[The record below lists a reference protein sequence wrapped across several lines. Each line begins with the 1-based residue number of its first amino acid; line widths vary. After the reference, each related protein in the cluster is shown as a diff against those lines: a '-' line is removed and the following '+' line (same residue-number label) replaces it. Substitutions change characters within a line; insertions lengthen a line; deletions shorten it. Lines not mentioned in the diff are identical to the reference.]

1 MKHKAIG
8 LIVAII
14 LINSGCMNKN
24 IQTIVNQENQWTNI
38 DYGNMINWAAH
49 PTKMD
54 PADTLAVGSE
64 KRDEKRVDVFFIHP
78 TTLTG
83 KLILGLENAEITDE
97 YINKKT
103 DESPIRFQA
112 SVFNESCNVYAPRY
126 RQAHLKMYDEKDS
139 TKLYETFGKAYADV
153 KSAFIYYMEN
163 YNNGKPIIIASHS
176 QGTTHAKR
184 LIKELIDGKE
194 IQNRMIVA
202 YLVGMPV
209 LKNEFQNITI
219 CKDSVQTN
227 CFVSWRTFHKS
238 YKDDWA
244 NRLDTNIAVVN
255 PVTWLTTNEIVE
267 KEKHKGAVLYNLQK
281 SFPRIQ
287 ETQAE
292 GSGVWISKPH
302 FPGSI
307 LYNTKNYHVG
317 DINLFY
323 IDIRENIK
331 SRIYQY
337 ELTHPNE

>member
-1 MKHKAIG
+1 MKSKTI
-8 LIVAII
+8 AII
-14 LINSGCMNKN
+14 ASIIYLHCSCINKN
-24 IQTIVNQENQWTNI
+24 MQSITKSENQWMNI
-38 DYGNMINWAAH
+38 DYGYMVNWAAH
-49 PTKMD
+49 PKKKD
-54 PADTLAVGSE
+54 ESDTLAVGAKIKSS
-64 KRDEKRVDVFFIHP
+64 KNVDVFFIHP

-83 KLILGLENAEITDE
+83 KLIAGHENAKITDVI
-97 YINKKT
+97 INKKT

-112 SVFNESCNVYAPRY
+112 SVFNEECNVYAPRY

-139 TKLYETFGKAYADV
+139 TKLYESFGKAYADIRD
-153 KSAFIYYMEN
+153 AFIYYLA
-163 YNNGKPIIIASHS
+163 NNNQGKPFIIASHS

-184 LIKELIDGKE
+184 LIKELVDNKP
-194 IQNRMIVA
+194 IQEKMIIA

-209 LKNEFQNITI
+209 LKREFENIPL
-219 CKDSVQTN
+219 CMDSIQTN
-227 CFVSWRTFHKS
+227 CFVSWRTFHKN
-238 YKDDWA
+238 YHDDWA

-255 PVTWLTTNEIVE
+255 PVTWLTTSEIAE

-281 SFPRIQ
+281 SFPGIQ

-292 GSGVWISKPH
+292 GSGVWISRPR

-331 SRIYQY
+331 TRISQY
-337 ELTHPNE
+337 ELNHEIE

>member
-1 MKHKAIG
+1 MKSKTIAFI
-8 LIVAII
+8 ATII
-14 LINSGCMNKN
+14 YLHSGCIQKN
-24 IQTIVNQENQWTNI
+24 IQTQVKGENQWINI
-38 DYGNMINWAAH
+38 DYGNMENWAAH
-49 PTKMD
+49 PKKKD
-54 PADTLAVGSE
+54 EADTLAVGAIVKVE
-64 KRDEKRVDVFFIHP
+64 KKVDVFFIHP

-83 KLILGLENAEITDE
+83 KLIAGHENAEITDVI
-97 YINKKT
+97 INKKT

-112 SVFNESCNVYAPRY
+112 SVFNEECNVYAPRY

-139 TKLYETFGKAYADV
+139 TKLYETFGKAYTDI
-153 KSAFIYYMEN
+153 KNAFIYYLEN
-163 YNNGKPIIIASHS
+163 YNQGKPFIIASHS

-184 LIKELIDGKE
+184 LIKELVDGKP
-194 IQNRMIVA
+194 IQQKMIIA

-209 LKNEFQNITI
+209 LKREFKNLAL
-219 CKDSVQTN
+219 CKDSSETN
-227 CFVSWRTFHKS
+227 CFVSWRTFNKNYH
-238 YKDDWA
+238 DDWA
-244 NRLDTNIAVVN
+244 NRLDTNVAVVN

-281 SFPRIQ
+281 SYPGIQ

-292 GSGVWISKPH
+292 GSGVWISKPR

-331 SRIYQY
+331 TRITKY
-337 ELTHPNE
+337 EQTHLIE

>member
-8 LIVAII
+8 LVVATI
-14 LINSGCMNKN
+14 LILCGCMNKN
-24 IQTIVNQENQWTNI
+24 IQTTVIKDNQWINI
-38 DYGNMINWAAH
+38 DYENMVNWAAH
-49 PTKMD
+49 PAKVD
-54 PADTLAVGSE
+54 LADTLAVDSE

-78 TTLTG
+78 TTLSG
-83 KLILGLENAEITDE
+83 KLRDGYENAEITDE
-97 YINKKT
+97 HINKKT

-139 TKLYETFGKAYADV
+139 TKLHESFGKAYADV
-153 KSAFIYYMEN
+153 KSAFIYYMKN
-163 YNNGKPIIIASHS
+163 YNKGKPIIIASHS
-176 QGTTHAKR
+176 QGTTHARR
-184 LIKELIDGKE
+184 LIKEMVDGRE

-209 LKNEFQNITI
+209 LKNEFQNIKL
-219 CKDSVQTN
+219 CKDSIQTN

-317 DINLFY
+317 DFNLFY

-331 SRIYQY
+331 SRIFRY
-337 ELTHPNE
+337 ELTHQNQ

>member
-1 MKHKAIG
+1 
-8 LIVAII
+8 
-14 LINSGCMNKN
+14 MNKN
-24 IQTIVNQENQWTNI
+24 IQTIVKKEKQWVYI
-38 DYGNMINWAAH
+38 DYENMVNWAAH
-49 PTKMD
+49 PAKID
-54 PADTLAVGSE
+54 AADTLAVGSD
-64 KRDEKRVDVFFIHP
+64 KRNEKRVDVFFIHP

-83 KLILGLENAEITDE
+83 KLIVGHENAEITDE
-97 YINKKT
+97 YINKRT

-153 KSAFIYYMEN
+153 RSAFIHYMKN

-184 LIKELIDGKE
+184 LIKELVDGKE

-209 LKNEFQNITI
+209 LKNEFQNIAI

-255 PVTWLTTNEIVE
+255 PVTWLTTNEIV
-267 KEKHKGAVLYNLQK
+267 KGKNIKAQCYTTCKKVFRGYKKHKQK
-281 SFPRIQ
+281 EVAFGLANHIFQ
-287 ETQAE
+287 
-292 GSGVWISKPH
+292 V
-302 FPGSI
+302 
-307 LYNTKNYHVG
+307 
-317 DINLFY
+317 LFY
-323 IDIRENIK
+323 IILK
-331 SRIYQY
+331 TTMWGTLIYFM
-337 ELTHPNE
+337 

>member
-1 MKHKAIG
+1 MKDKT
-8 LIVAII
+8 LVFI
-14 LINSGCMNKN
+14 LTIALVNFSCIHKN
-24 IQTIVNQENQWTNI
+24 IQSKIKDENQWMNI
-38 DYGNMINWAAH
+38 DYRNMVNWAAH
-49 PTKMD
+49 PNKKD
-54 PADTLAVGSE
+54 EADTLAIGAKKMSN
-64 KRDEKRVDVFFIHP
+64 KGVDVFFIHP

-83 KLILGLENAEITDE
+83 KLIVGHENAQITDDL
-97 YINKKT
+97 INKKT

-139 TKLYETFGKAYADV
+139 TRLYETFGKAYADI
-153 KSAFIYYMEN
+153 KNAFIYYIEN
-163 YNNGKPIIIASHS
+163 NNQGKPFIIASHS

-184 LIKELIDGKE
+184 LIRELIDNKP
-194 IQNRMIVA
+194 IQEKMIIA

-209 LKNEFQNITI
+209 LKREFKNIPL
-219 CKDSVQTN
+219 CEDSTQTN
-227 CFVSWRTFHKS
+227 CFVSWRTFHKN
-238 YKDDWA
+238 YHDDWA

-255 PVTWLTTNEIVE
+255 PVTWQTTSEIIK

-281 SFPRIQ
+281 SYPGIQ

-292 GSGVWISKPH
+292 GSGVWISRPR

-331 SRIYQY
+331 TRITKY
-337 ELTHPNE
+337 EQTHEIE

>member
-1 MKHKAIG
+1 MNNKAIG
-8 LIVAII
+8 LIVAIN
-14 LINSGCMNKN
+14 LIHSGCMNKN
-24 IQTIVNQENQWTNI
+24 IQTGVNKNNQWINI
-38 DYGNMINWAAH
+38 DYGNMVNWAAH
-49 PTKMD
+49 PAKID
-54 PADTLAVGSE
+54 AADTLTVGS
-64 KRDEKRVDVFFIHP
+64 KKGDDKRVDVFFIHP

-83 KLILGLENAEITDE
+83 KLIVGHENAEITDGH
-97 YINKKT
+97 INKKT

-153 KSAFIYYMEN
+153 RSAFIHYIEN
-163 YNNGKPIIIASHS
+163 NNNGKPIIIASHS

-184 LIKELIDGKE
+184 LIKELVDGKE

-227 CFVSWRTFHKS
+227 CFVSWRTFHKT

-267 KEKHKGAVLYNLQK
+267 KEKHKGAVLHNLQK
-281 SFPRIQ
+281 SFSGIQ

-331 SRIYQY
+331 SRIFRY
-337 ELTHPNE
+337 ELTHQNQ